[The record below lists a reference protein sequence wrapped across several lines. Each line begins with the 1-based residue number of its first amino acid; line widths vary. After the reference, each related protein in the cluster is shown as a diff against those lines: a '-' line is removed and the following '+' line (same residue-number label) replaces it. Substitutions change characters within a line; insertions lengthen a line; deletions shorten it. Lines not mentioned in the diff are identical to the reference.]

1 MGLMARVAGDSAR
14 MIGRHDLGKRLR
26 LGAVGLVTTGTHHS
40 RIKLGGSNRC
50 RILGVVGERSMASLA
65 WNHDVLTQ
73 LFLVYDLSV
82 ATLADLV
89 SRKRN
94 WTSRDL
100 GDGISAIVAV
110 LSEAAGDH
118 SGANKDKSDHRN
130 GYDQR
135 QPNEM
140 FYVLKH

>member
-14 MIGRHDLGKRLR
+14 MIGSHDLWKRLR

-50 RILGVVGERSMASLA
+50 RILGVVGECSMASLTR
-65 WNHDVLTQ
+65 NHDVLTQ

-82 ATLADLV
+82 APLADLV
-89 SRKRN
+89 SRKSNR
-94 WTSRDL
+94 TSRGL

-110 LSEAAGDH
+110 LSEAVWDH
-118 SGANKDKSDHRN
+118 SAANKDKSDHRN
-130 GYDQR
+130 GYDHPQH
-135 QPNEM
+135 NER
-140 FYVLKH
+140 FDV